1 MNTQDFKKGMPMNP
15 HWNIDTKLVHAGE
28 RGEVLPG
35 IPTVHPISMSN
46 TYIAP
51 LATMDAILGGAPGY
65 TYGRHHN
72 PSVDA
77 LAEAVRELE
86 EGEVAFAYASGMAA
100 VHASL
105 MALSLRPGDRV
116 LLSRDLYGASLNLV
130 EQLFAPMGI
139 DAIEEDLT
147 DLDRV
152 NQVFIRYRPRLV
164 LFELI
169 SNPLLRL
176 VDGPALTQM
185 AHQHQARV
193 IIDNTFTTPLMAK
206 PLSYGADFVVHSAT
220 KYLGG
225 HGDAIGGI
233 LVTRREHQDRLYSQ
247 QKLMGTILGPFEA
260 WLIHRGLKTLGLRF
274 PRQCQNASQLALRL
288 HQSGRFKQVHYPGL
302 THHPRIPSSPNGFP
316 PRIARRRGDPGSAWG
331 QSDGLQISRSPS
343 ISGSCHHG
351 RRHIHFSAVPAHRF
365 TPFSVCRGSASDG
378 DFRRNGSDRGR
389 HRIGR
394 RHCRRYSC
402 GGGLVMKHSETL
414 AHHLVGPYPF
424 QPPSYRHQTISR
436 PERATLSAPDRG
448 QFAAE
453 HARHLI
459 ATIALGKINTLDPSR
474 FD

>member
-35 IPTVHPISMSN
+35 TPTVHPISMSN

-139 DAIEEDLT
+139 EAIEEDLT

-152 NQVFIRYRPRLV
+152 NQVLIRHRPRLV

-302 THHPRIPSSPNGFP
+302 THHPEYRQAQTFFP
-316 PRIARRRGDPGSAWG
+316 QGLLGAVVTLDLPGDKAMVFKFLEALQLVVPATTVGDIYTLALYPLIASHRSQSAEARQAMGISDGTVRIAVGIESVEDIAADILAAAAW
-331 QSDGLQISRSPS
+331 S
-343 ISGSCHHG
+343 
-351 RRHIHFSAVPAHRF
+351 
-365 TPFSVCRGSASDG
+365 
-378 DFRRNGSDRGR
+378 
-389 HRIGR
+389 
-394 RHCRRYSC
+394 
-402 GGGLVMKHSETL
+402 
-414 AHHLVGPYPF
+414 
-424 QPPSYRHQTISR
+424 
-436 PERATLSAPDRG
+436 
-448 QFAAE
+448 
-453 HARHLI
+453 
-459 ATIALGKINTLDPSR
+459 
-474 FD
+474 